1 MSPKFVPKG
10 SVDNKSALDWRYS
23 VFLRRLFICS
33 VYIYIYIYI
42 YMDAFTVVY
51 QPYIM
56 SISIRLQ
63 LKFDLSYLIFLKY
76 V

>member
-23 VFLRRLFICS
+23 VFLRQLFICS

-42 YMDAFTVVY
+42 YGCIY
-51 QPYIM
+51 S
-56 SISIRLQ
+56 SISALYNVY
-63 LKFDLSYLIFLKY
+63 FDTTST
-76 V
+76 